1 MINSNIQ
8 ELILH
13 ISCFRCIWTQSKMV
27 YVMLTFENIKI
38 NFLNRMKYI
47 EGTLVK
53 SSGKISRE
61 HKKLLV
67 RKKVN
72 FKVKCDRKDAKVTI
86 CCINIS

>member
-1 MINSNIQ
+1 
-8 ELILH
+8 
-13 ISCFRCIWTQSKMV
+13 
-27 YVMLTFENIKI
+27 
-38 NFLNRMKYI
+38 MKYI
-47 EGTLVK
+47 EGTLAK